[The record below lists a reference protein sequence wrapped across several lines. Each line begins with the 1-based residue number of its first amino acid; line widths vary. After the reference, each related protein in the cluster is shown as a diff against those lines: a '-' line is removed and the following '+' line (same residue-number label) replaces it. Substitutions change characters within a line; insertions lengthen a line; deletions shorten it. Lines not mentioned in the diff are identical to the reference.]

1 MIVDLLSIYK
11 DPEIDIE
18 KELIQLIYYGKLSY
32 LDVHLMTYSI
42 RQLWLSEIKKIIE
55 TTYNSDGL
63 DI

>member
-63 DI
+63 NI